1 MKTQAKKVC
10 KISENNCG
18 AIMKVKVKK
27 GDRGRPHQVLL
38 TWSRGSENGK
48 LAKKS
53 CGAIVKVKE
62 EQWSFSSGDL
72 VNTRTIGKLA
82 KVYVQLLL

>member
-1 MKTQAKKVC
+1 MEQWSFASGAVDLVKTQAKKVC

-48 LAKKS
+48 LAKK
-53 CGAIVKVKE
+53 VV
-62 EQWSFSSGDL
+62 EQL
-72 VNTRTIGKLA
+72 
-82 KVYVQLLL
+82 